1 MLAEGQKTL
10 VAEKE
15 LVKILRAENN
25 ELIVRNKQLQEMVES
40 LKLTNDL
47 ITKKNIKLDEKNQM
61 LMARVAE
68 FERDKNLDPSTF

>member
-1 MLAEGQKTL
+1 
-10 VAEKE
+10 
-15 LVKILRAENN
+15 VKILRAENN

-61 LMARVAE
+61 LMARVPK
-68 FERDKNLDPSTF
+68 FERDKNVDPSTF

>member
-1 MLAEGQKTL
+1 MLVEGQKTL
-10 VAEKE
+10 LADNE